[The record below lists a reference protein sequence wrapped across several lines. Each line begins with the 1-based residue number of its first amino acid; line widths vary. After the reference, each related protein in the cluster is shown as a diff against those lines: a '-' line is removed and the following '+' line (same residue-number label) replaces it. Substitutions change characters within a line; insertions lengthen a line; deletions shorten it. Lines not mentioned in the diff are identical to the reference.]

1 MPRRAPGRAPESRP
15 TVTVPEAL
23 CTSVEEVS
31 NRVQATNFL
40 HRKVILL
47 VNKLRCQQNQGDSR
61 AITDWWFRMVTKKD
75 SFTGATMGGE
85 AKAPLKAFATHL
97 DLTIDEYKKLID
109 LCHQPW
115 KSLNKTHGII
125 SETSRYKRIQ
135 WILLD
140 EIESKIS
147 PTDQVS
153 RKHTPP
159 QWIRC
164 SSNEVINTVS
174 RREFDE
180 ECNKRGE
187 KRRIEM
193 NEKQCEIQVEKMKTR
208 QNANRWKEVT
218 LANRPNEVYRIPT
231 NYNLI
236 LIGKLNAM
244 SSDLAYER
252 MENNRLSVRSNELQ
266 QHARL
271 LQNKLEA
278 TENSILEMR
287 HHQDEVTR
295 LLHNDIME
303 LHDQLIANEEC

>member
-1 MPRRAPGRAPESRP
+1 MPRTAYGRAPESRP

-31 NRVQATNFL
+31 NRDQATNI
-40 HRKVILL
+40 K
-47 VNKLRCQQNQGDSR
+47 
-61 AITDWWFRMVTKKD
+61 
-75 SFTGATMGGE
+75 
-85 AKAPLKAFATHL
+85 
-97 DLTIDEYKKLID
+97 
-109 LCHQPW
+109 
-115 KSLNKTHGII
+115 
-125 SETSRYKRIQ
+125 
-135 WILLD
+135 
-140 EIESKIS
+140 
-147 PTDQVS
+147 
-153 RKHTPP
+153 
-159 QWIRC
+159 C

-174 RREFDE
+174 RREFEE
-180 ECNKRGE
+180 ECSKRGE

-231 NYNLI
+231 NYTLI

-244 SSDLAYER
+244 SSNLAYER
-252 MENNRLSVRSNELQ
+252 MKNIRLSARSNELQ

-278 TENSILEMR
+278 TENTILEMR